1 MIPAVKVR
9 KLGKAPKHKMA
20 AMRNMLT
27 SLVKYERINTTKGKA
42 NEFKNLLDKV
52 FHMLYSKSDFHKNQ
66 IKLKGLFYCH
76 AAYRK
81 LIDNLK
87 PKLANYR
94 GKEFLIYVN
103 RIRYASCAKMCIVE
117 LAQNPKKRLEDK
129 RHKFFIDKYNNSYMH
144 WETNQRKSRLHELLD
159 YHMQI
164 STLLKVTVRKV
175 EDNKLL
181 TKKELLD
188 IYDSAVDSLPDNAIS
203 ENLLNFMRDK
213 LFYLSEE
220 NLPKS
225 KVDFLQIY
233 SDEFANLNFDI
244 NETKLALSLN
254 DKIMEDPYKIKEYDK
269 AKYNLYYKEEIK
281 EFNNVFKLTNELMKD
296 SKSGIRRTIRN
307 LTFSEE
313 KKKRLIKQSFIQ
325 KSNLPEELLH
335 LKEFKKSK
343 SDIEYQ
349 STYHKAYV
357 SGEESGFSGVED
369 LENPPI
375 ALIKLRN
382 KYMANDKKYK
392 LTRKI

>member
-1 MIPAVKVR
+1 MIPTVKVR

-20 AMRNMLT
+20 AMRNMLS

-52 FHMLYSKSDFHKNQ
+52 FDMLYSKSNFQKNQ
-66 IKLKGLFYCH
+66 IKLQGLFYCH

-94 GKEFLIYVN
+94 GKEFLIYVDK
-103 RIRYASCAKMCIVE
+103 IRYASCAKMCVVE

-129 RHKFFIDKYNNSYMH
+129 RHKFFIDKYNNSYIH
-144 WETNQRKSRLHELLD
+144 WETYQRKSRLHELLD

-164 STLLKVTVRKV
+164 STLLKVAVKNV
-175 EDNKLL
+175 EDNKLI
-181 TKKELLD
+181 TNKELLD
-188 IYDSAVDSLPDNAIS
+188 IFDSSVDSLPDSAIS
-203 ENLLNFMRDK
+203 EQLINFLRDK
-213 LFYLSEE
+213 LVYLPDEK
-220 NLPKS
+220 LPKS
-225 KVDFLQIY
+225 KVEFLQIY
-233 SDEFANLNFDI
+233 SNEFANLNFDI

-254 DKIMEDPYKIKEYDK
+254 DKILEDSYKVEEYDK

-281 EFNNVFKLTNELMKD
+281 EFNYVFKLTNELMIE
-296 SKSGIRRTIRN
+296 SKAGIRNTIKN
-307 LTFSEE
+307 LKNSEVE
-313 KKKRLIKQSFIQ
+313 KKRLINQSFIQ
-325 KSNLPEELLH
+325 KSNVPEELLH
-335 LKEFKKSK
+335 LKAFRKSK
-343 SDIEYQ
+343 SQIEYE

-357 SGEESGFSGVED
+357 SGEESGFSGLED

-375 ALIKLRN
+375 TLIKLRN
-382 KYMANDKKYK
+382 KFKENDRKYN